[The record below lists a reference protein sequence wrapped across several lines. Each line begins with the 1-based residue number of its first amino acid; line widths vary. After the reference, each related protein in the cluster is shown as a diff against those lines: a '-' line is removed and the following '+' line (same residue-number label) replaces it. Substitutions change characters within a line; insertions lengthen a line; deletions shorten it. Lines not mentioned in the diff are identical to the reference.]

1 MPPILPI
8 DVGDCMP
15 DFRLMDVR
23 QLITSLYTL
32 ATGKPVVILC
42 FPNNRSAVAQDVLRS
57 FAKANGRFAGRANV
71 FSINGDV
78 VEENIRF
85 AYQMKLPFPLLSDP
99 DHKILSFFE
108 SRRKVLTGEA
118 WAEDGALVCVVA
130 DPNRRI
136 KKIYQDVRDPSH
148 VEEVLRFLDALPSEE
163 PRIVGPH
170 APVLLVP
177 QVLDQETCQR
187 LIRSYEEEDRPLA
200 AIVSGQRGNT
210 DSVTNRDVKIR
221 RDYFLSDPAITSE
234 MSALFGRRVI
244 PEMMKVFDYK
254 ATRFEKM
261 RIGCYNA
268 SDGGF
273 FKPHRDNVDPAGGR
287 RFAMSL
293 NLNTEDFEGGHLR
306 FPEYGPHLYRPASG
320 DALIYSSLI
329 VHEVTPV
336 TAGRRFVLVTFFLA

>member
-1 MPPILPI
+1 MQPILPI

-23 QLITSLYTL
+23 RFLTSLYSL
-32 ATGKPVVILC
+32 AVGKPVVILC
-42 FPNNRSAVAQDVLRS
+42 YPNNRAAVAQDVLRA
-57 FAKANGRFAGRANV
+57 FAEADGRMAERANT
-71 FSINGDV
+71 FSINGEV
-78 VEENIRF
+78 IEENIRF
-85 AYQMKLPFPLLSDP
+85 ADHMKLPFPLLSDP
-99 DHKILSFFE
+99 DHRILSFFE
-108 SRRKVLTGEA
+108 RRRKALSGEA
-118 WAEDGALVCVVA
+118 WAQDGALVCVVA

-136 KKIYQDVRDPSH
+136 KKIYQDVSDPSH
-148 VEEVLRFLDALPSEE
+148 VEEVLRFLDALPRVE
-163 PRIVGPH
+163 PRIVAPH

-200 AIVSGQRGNT
+200 AIISGQRGNT
-210 DSVTNRDVKIR
+210 DSVMDRDVKIR
-221 RDYFLSDPAITSE
+221 RDYFLSDPATTSE
-234 MSALFGRRVI
+234 MGALLGKRVI

-261 RIGCYNA
+261 RIGCYDA

-293 NLNTEDFEGGHLR
+293 NLNTEDFKGGHLR
-306 FPEYGPHLYRPASG
+306 FPEYGPHLYRPATG
-320 DALIYSSLI
+320 EALIYSSLM

-336 TAGRRFVLVTFFLA
+336 TAGRRFALVTFFLA

>member
-1 MPPILPI
+1 MQLGI
-8 DVGDCMP
+8 
-15 DFRLMDVR
+15 R

-85 AYQMKLPFPLLSDP
+85 ADQMKLPFPLLSDP
-99 DHKILSFFE
+99 DHRILSFFE
-108 SRRKVLTGEA
+108 NRRKALDGEA
-118 WAEDGALVCVVA
+118 WAQDGALVCVVA

-136 KKIYQDVRDPSH
+136 KKIYQDVSDPGH
-148 VEEVLRFLDALPSEE
+148 VEEVLRFLDALPRDE
-163 PRIVGPH
+163 PRVIGPH
-170 APVLLVP
+170 APVLFVP

-187 LIRSYEEEDRPLA
+187 LIQSYEEGDRPLTPVMRA
-200 AIVSGQRGNT
+200 ESFFEKRGNT
-210 DSVTNRDVKIR
+210 DRVMNRDIKIR
-221 RDYFLSDPAITSE
+221 RDYFLSDPAIISE
-234 MSALFGRRVI
+234 MSALFGKRVI

-254 ATRFEKM
+254 ATRGEKM
-261 RIGCYNA
+261 RIGCYDA

-273 FKPHRDNVDPAGGR
+273 FKPHRDNIFPAGGR

-293 NLNTEDFEGGHLR
+293 NLNTEDFEGGYLR
-306 FPEYGPHLYRPASG
+306 FPEYGPHLYRPATG
-320 DALIYSSLI
+320 AALIYSSLI